1 MEGIVTLI
9 VYALGLVGF
18 IVAVKQLVYIFSD
31 GDVEDSV
38 VKENTAKG
46 IEAVRERIASKTSTV
61 SDAATQDSVP
71 DLSEKTSL
79 MRMSETALRL

>member
-46 IEAVRERIASKTSTV
+46 IEAVRERIAPKTSTV

-79 MRMSETALRL
+79 IPMRESRRL